1 MKVFNL
7 GKDSDGE
14 QDLEELKQKKES
26 RRAADKLEKVKL
38 GKLVNLYCLLT
49 FIEILKRKSWIVRNQ

>member
-38 GKLVNLYCLLT
+38 GKLVNL
-49 FIEILKRKSWIVRNQ
+49 I